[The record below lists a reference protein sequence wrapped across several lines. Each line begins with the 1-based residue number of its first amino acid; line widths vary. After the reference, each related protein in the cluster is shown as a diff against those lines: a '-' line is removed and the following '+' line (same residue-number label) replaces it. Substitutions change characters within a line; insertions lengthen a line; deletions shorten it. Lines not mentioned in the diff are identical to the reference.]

1 MSTMDPN
8 MIKGL
13 TIALGTIV
21 PALSLGLIGSNVMKA
36 IGRNPEVANKILP
49 ILSNSVTTRVLTAAA
64 RRLSARN
71 SPTARSSSSCWRKMP
86 TAVSCVLTCRIKA
99 SA

>member
-8 MIKGL
+8 MIKGM

-49 ILSNSVTTRVLTAAA
+49 ILLISSALVEAIAIYVLVIAFTI
-64 RRLSARN
+64 S
-71 SPTARSSSSCWRKMP
+71 
-86 TAVSCVLTCRIKA
+86 
-99 SA
+99 

>member
-8 MIKGL
+8 MIKGA

-49 ILSNSVTTRVLTAAA
+49 ILLISSALVEAIAIYVLVIAFTI
-64 RRLSARN
+64 S
-71 SPTARSSSSCWRKMP
+71 
-86 TAVSCVLTCRIKA
+86 
-99 SA
+99 

>member
-8 MIKGL
+8 MIKGAV
-13 TIALGTIV
+13 IVFGTIM

-49 ILSNSVTTRVLTAAA
+49 ILLISSALVEAIAIYVLVIAFTI
-64 RRLSARN
+64 S
-71 SPTARSSSSCWRKMP
+71 
-86 TAVSCVLTCRIKA
+86 
-99 SA
+99 